1 MYFYVVYLFISNSQS
16 ELKKYI
22 NFSVKFQVMSEFF
35 NYSGLY
41 ENKLD
46 EKKNKTFIYKFNIK

>member
-1 MYFYVVYLFISNSQS
+1 MYFYVLFIYLYISNSQS

-22 NFSVKFQVMSEFF
+22 NFSVKFQIMSEFF

-41 ENKLD
+41 ENKLY
-46 EKKNKTFIYKFNIK
+46 E